1 MNKELRVII
10 LAAGKGT
17 RMNSD
22 LPKVLH
28 KLQGKALIDYVID
41 ESELLDPKEIILVV
55 GFKKEQVI
63 KHTKNRFHLKYATQV
78 EQLGTGHAV
87 LQTKELLKNKIHKFT
102 VSNALG
108 QGKEVPITEVYR
120 GIAHEISLLK
130 KVRLEIA
137 VNDEYVDN
145 AVDSIVK
152 VAQRA
157 KDKGRGKIFILPVEE
172 CIRLRTNERGKEAI
186 G

>member
-1 MNKELRVII
+1 MKW
-10 LAAGKGT
+10 
-17 RMNSD
+17 
-22 LPKVLH
+22 
-28 KLQGKALIDYVID
+28 
-41 ESELLDPKEIILVV
+41 
-55 GFKKEQVI
+55 
-63 KHTKNRFHLKYATQV
+63 KHTLDSKYSMSSKMKLIIAIIQP
-78 EQLGTGHAV
+78 EELPEI
-87 LQTKELLKNKIHKFT
+87 KEELLKNKIYKFT

-145 AVDSIVK
+145 AIDSIIK
-152 VAQRA
+152 VAQGA
-157 KDKGRGKIFILPVEE
+157 KDKGRGKIFILPIEE